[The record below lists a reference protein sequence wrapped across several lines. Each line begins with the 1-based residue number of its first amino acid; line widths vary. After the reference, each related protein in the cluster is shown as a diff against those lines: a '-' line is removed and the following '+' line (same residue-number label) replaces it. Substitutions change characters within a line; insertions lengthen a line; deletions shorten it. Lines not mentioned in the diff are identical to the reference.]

1 MVQYVC
7 DMIAGGFGAR
17 AKCYDWAMQVNVL
30 LFASL
35 REAAGA
41 SQLSLSLESG
51 AQGRSVVE
59 ELARRL
65 PECRALLDRSALAVN
80 EVYAS
85 PDVPLQDGDTVAVIP
100 PVSGG

>member
-1 MVQYVC
+1 
-7 DMIAGGFGAR
+7 
-17 AKCYDWAMQVNVL
+17 MQVKVL

-41 SQLSLSLESG
+41 SQLELTLPERAKGGAVLEAL
-51 AQGRSVVE
+51 AQ
-59 ELARRL
+59 RL
-65 PECRALLDRSALAVN
+65 PERKGLLDRSALAIN

-85 PDVPLQDGDTVAVIP
+85 FDTGLEDGDTVAVIP